1 MPMVNP
7 FDVFSVSD
15 ICAAIN
21 IIPNRYGRLGE
32 LGMFPVRG
40 CVSSSIAVEEKNGS
54 LALIPAERA
63 ASGGGS
69 GPGVAGRSGKGRVR
83 TFSVPKLVE
92 DDYVSPQDVQG
103 LRAFGSNEQ
112 AGLATLL
119 NDKLAT
125 ARAKHEI
132 TLEHLRMGAVKGIIL
147 DADGTTVLSN
157 LYTEFGIAQ
166 KTVDFVLGT
175 AGTDVKA
182 KCLELKRH
190 IEDNLLGDRMDAVHV
205 LVSPEFFDKLTS
217 HANVKAAYAGYQE
230 ASQRLGGDLRT
241 GFTFGGI
248 TFEEYRGVATGSAGT
263 PVRFIAAGEGH
274 AFPIGT
280 MDSFATHVAPADFN
294 ETVGSLGQLY
304 YAKTMPSKFDRG
316 WDIHTQSNPL
326 PLCHRPGVL
335 VKVFSSN

>member
-7 FDVFSVSD
+7 FDVFSVTD
-15 ICAAIN
+15 VCAAIN
-21 IIPNRYGRLGE
+21 ILPNRYGRLGE
-32 LGMFPVRG
+32 LNLFPVKG
-40 CVSSSIAVEEKNGS
+40 CVSNSVGVEEKNGT
-54 LALIPAERA
+54 LALIPASRSKGPGNVGDA
-63 ASGGGS
+63 AS
-69 GPGVAGRSGKGRVR
+69 RRMR
-83 TFSVPKLVE
+83 TFNVPKLIE
-92 DDYVSPQDVQG
+92 DDRVSPLDVQG
-103 LRAFGSNEQ
+103 VRAFGGSEQ
-112 AGLATLL
+112 ANLAVLL

-125 ARAKHEI
+125 LRAKHEI

-147 DADGTTVLSN
+147 DADGSTVISN
-157 LYTEFGIAQ
+157 LYTEFGITQ

-175 AGTDVKA
+175 ATTDVKA

-190 IEDNLLGDRMDAVHV
+190 IEDNLLGESMTAVHV

-217 HANVKAAYAGYQE
+217 HANVKAAYQGYQE
-230 ASQRLGGDLRT
+230 ASQRLGGDLRN
-241 GFTFGGI
+241 GFTFGGL

-274 AFPIGT
+274 AFPLGT
-280 MDSFATHVAPADFN
+280 MDTFKTHVAPADFN